1 MSFEDTESEKVPIE
15 GVCVEDASFYSDEV
29 AHRGALIL
37 EEERHLGVW
46 ASVKL
51 HRRALLIC
59 GQAFKHL

>member
-29 AHRGALIL
+29 AHR
-37 EEERHLGVW
+37 
-46 ASVKL
+46 SVKL